1 MKKILIVDDEPENI
15 VAITDI
21 FEKDELPYELINAPN
36 GSIALKIIGNIIP
49 DLIITDWEMPVM
61 DGLEFVE
68 KLQLNEITKDIP
80 VIMCTGVM
88 TTSQNLY
95 TALKAGAVDYIR
107 KPIDRVELIARTRAN
122 LNLADNLNH
131 IKQMNRSLIELSQFK
146 EDMTNMIV
154 HDLKSPLN
162 IIVNAEGIDNEVLR
176 LDMVKESGYRMLNL
190 VHNILDVYKYENVA
204 FDLNIGKFRLVDVI
218 NNALNEVNFIVK
230 NSSVNLVINKNL
242 NIDIEADEKLIHR
255 VFSNLLS
262 NAVKFS
268 PKNGTITIDMI
279 LDQNKIVKVRVAN
292 EGPGIPKDRQKHIFE
307 RFGQNEKR
315 DSGNISS
322 TGLGLTFCKMAIE
335 AHKGKIGV
343 ISETDTGAE
352 FWFTLPESKIVTS

>member
-21 FEKDELPYELINAPN
+21 FEKDKLPYELINAPS
-36 GSIALKIIGNIIP
+36 GCIALKIIEKTIP

-61 DGLEFVE
+61 DGVE
-68 KLQLNEITKDIP
+68 LIDILQQNEITKDIP

-88 TTSQNLY
+88 TTSENLY

-107 KPIDRVELIARTRAN
+107 KPIDRLELIARTRAN
-122 LNLADNLNH
+122 LNLADNLNR
-131 IKQMNRSLIELSQFK
+131 IKQMNQSLIELSQFK

-162 IIVNAEGIDNEVLR
+162 IIVNSEVIGDEDLR

-190 VHNILDVYKYENVA
+190 IHNILDVYKYGNVA
-204 FDLNIGKFRLVDVI
+204 FDLNIGQFRLVDVI
-218 NNALNEVNFIVK
+218 NDALNEVNFIVK
-230 NSSVNLVINKNL
+230 NSAINVVINENV
-242 NIDIEADEKLIHR
+242 NIEIKADKELIRR

-268 PKNGTITIDMI
+268 PTNGTITIDTI
-279 LDQNKIVKVRVAN
+279 VDQNNMVRVSVANDGPCIPKVRQ
-292 EGPGIPKDRQKHIFE
+292 EYIFE

-315 DSGNISS
+315 DSGHMSS

-343 ISETDTGAE
+343 ISETDTGVE
-352 FWFTLPESKIVTS
+352 FWFTLPESKNK